1 MRGIQDSRKQAM
13 IFLNDSYSKEF
24 QAPIVAVEEEKII
37 TADSCFYAQSG
48 GQPGD
53 KGHLE
58 VNGQKVNVINTI
70 KHEKGIAH
78 VLERSVDGASGEVKG
93 RIDWDH
99 RFRLM
104 RMHTS
109 MHLLCAALPYYVT
122 GGSIGWEKSRID
134 FDLGE
139 ETFEFETLNQIIN
152 EFIQQA
158 HPISY
163 QWITNEE
170 LDAQPELV
178 RTLSVQ
184 PPRTN
189 GQIRLVNIKLKS
201 FWDYIFNF
209 INLKE
214 KIFGDN
220 PVTSSSKP
228 HPYCTPKSFS
238 FCWNRNWLHLW
249 HL

>member
-1 MRGIQDSRKQAM
+1 M
-13 IFLNDSYSKEF
+13 IFLNDSYVKEF
-24 QAPIVAVEEEKII
+24 QASIQLVEDDKVI

-53 KGHLE
+53 KGSLE
-58 VNGQKVNVINTI
+58 INGEKFNVINTL

-78 VLERSVDGASGEVKG
+78 VLDQPCSASAGEVVG
-93 RIDWDH
+93 IIDWDH
-99 RFRLM
+99 RYRLM

-122 GGSIGWEKSRID
+122 GGSIGLEKSRID

-139 ETFEFETLNQIIN
+139 ETFEFETLNTIIN
-152 EFIQQA
+152 EFIQHA

-170 LDAQPELV
+170 LDQQPELV
-178 RTLSVQ
+178 RTLSVK

-189 GQIRLVNIKLKS
+189 DKIRLVKIGSIDLQPCGGTHVANTSEIGEFQFIK
-201 FWDYIFNF
+201 Y
-209 INLKE
+209 E
-214 KIFGDN
+214 
-220 PVTSSSKP
+220 SKGKMNKRVQF
-228 HPYCTPKSFS
+228 T
-238 FCWNRNWLHLW
+238 LD
-249 HL
+249 

>member
-1 MRGIQDSRKQAM
+1 M
-13 IFLNDSYSKEF
+13 IFLNDSYVKEF
-24 QAPIVAVEEEKII
+24 QAPIQLVEGDKVI

-53 KGHLE
+53 KGSLE
-58 VNGQKVNVINTI
+58 INGEKFNVINTL

-78 VLERSVDGASGEVKG
+78 VLDQPCSASTGEVVG
-93 RIDWDH
+93 IIDWDH
-99 RFRLM
+99 RYRLM

-122 GGSIGWEKSRID
+122 GGSIGLEKSRID

-139 ETFEFETLNQIIN
+139 ETFEFETLNTIIN
-152 EFIQQA
+152 EFIQHA

-170 LDAQPELV
+170 LDQQPELV
-178 RTLSVQ
+178 RTLSVK

-189 GQIRLVNIKLKS
+189 DKIRLVKIGTIDLQPCGGTHVANTSEIGEFQFIK
-201 FWDYIFNF
+201 Y
-209 INLKE
+209 E
-214 KIFGDN
+214 
-220 PVTSSSKP
+220 SKGKMNKRVQF
-228 HPYCTPKSFS
+228 T
-238 FCWNRNWLHLW
+238 LD
-249 HL
+249 

>member
-1 MRGIQDSRKQAM
+1 M
-13 IFLNDSYSKEF
+13 IFLNDSYVKEF
-24 QAPIVAVEEEKII
+24 QAPIQLVEDDKVI

-53 KGHLE
+53 KGSLE
-58 VNGQKVNVINTI
+58 INGEKFNVINTL

-78 VLERSVDGASGEVKG
+78 VLDQPCSSSAGEATG
-93 RIDWDH
+93 IIDWDH
-99 RFRLM
+99 RYRLM

-122 GGSIGWEKSRID
+122 GGSIGLEKSRID

-139 ETFEFETLNQIIN
+139 ETFEFETLNTIIN
-152 EFIQQA
+152 EFIQHA

-170 LDAQPELV
+170 LDQQPELV
-178 RTLSVQ
+178 RTLSVK

-189 GQIRLVNIKLKS
+189 DKIRLVKIGTIDLQPCGGTHVANTSEIGEFQFIK
-201 FWDYIFNF
+201 Y
-209 INLKE
+209 E
-214 KIFGDN
+214 
-220 PVTSSSKP
+220 SKGKMNKRVQF
-228 HPYCTPKSFS
+228 T
-238 FCWNRNWLHLW
+238 LD
-249 HL
+249 

>member
-1 MRGIQDSRKQAM
+1 M
-13 IFLNDSYSKEF
+13 IFLNDSYVKEF
-24 QAPIVAVEEEKII
+24 QAPIQLVEDDKVI

-53 KGHLE
+53 KGSLE
-58 VNGQKVNVINTI
+58 INGEKFNVINTL

-78 VLERSVDGASGEVKG
+78 VLAQPCSASTGEVAG
-93 RIDWDH
+93 IIDWDH
-99 RFRLM
+99 RYRLM

-122 GGSIGWEKSRID
+122 GGSIGLEKSRID

-139 ETFEFETLNQIIN
+139 ETFEFETLNTIIN
-152 EFIQQA
+152 EFIQHA

-170 LDAQPELV
+170 LDQQPELV
-178 RTLSVQ
+178 RTLSVK

-189 GQIRLVNIKLKS
+189 DKIRLVKIGTIDLQPCGGTHVANTSEIGEFQFIK
-201 FWDYIFNF
+201 Y
-209 INLKE
+209 E
-214 KIFGDN
+214 
-220 PVTSSSKP
+220 SKGKMNKRVQF
-228 HPYCTPKSFS
+228 T
-238 FCWNRNWLHLW
+238 LD
-249 HL
+249 

>member
-1 MRGIQDSRKQAM
+1 M
-13 IFLNDSYSKEF
+13 IFLNDSYVKEF
-24 QAPIVAVEEEKII
+24 QAPIQLVEGDKVI

-53 KGHLE
+53 KGSLE
-58 VNGQKVNVINTI
+58 INGEKFNVINTL

-78 VLERSVDGASGEVKG
+78 VLDQHCSASAGEVSG
-93 RIDWDH
+93 IIDWDH
-99 RFRLM
+99 RYRLM

-122 GGSIGWEKSRID
+122 GGSIGLEKSRID

-139 ETFEFETLNQIIN
+139 ETFEFETLNTIIN
-152 EFIQQA
+152 EFIQHT

-170 LDAQPELV
+170 LDQQPELV
-178 RTLSVQ
+178 RTLSVK

-189 GQIRLVNIKLKS
+189 DKIRLVKIGTIDLQPCGGTHVANTSEIGEFQFIK
-201 FWDYIFNF
+201 Y
-209 INLKE
+209 E
-214 KIFGDN
+214 
-220 PVTSSSKP
+220 SKGKMNKRVQF
-228 HPYCTPKSFS
+228 T
-238 FCWNRNWLHLW
+238 LD
-249 HL
+249 

>member
-1 MRGIQDSRKQAM
+1 M
-13 IFLNDSYSKEF
+13 IFLNDSYVKEF
-24 QAPIVAVEEEKII
+24 QAPIQLVEGDKVI

-53 KGHLE
+53 KGSLE
-58 VNGQKVNVINTI
+58 INGEKFNVINTL

-78 VLERSVDGASGEVKG
+78 VLDQPCSSNVGEVTG
-93 RIDWDH
+93 IIDWDH
-99 RFRLM
+99 RYRLM

-122 GGSIGWEKSRID
+122 GGSIGLEKSRID

-139 ETFEFETLNQIIN
+139 ETFEFETLNTIIN
-152 EFIQQA
+152 EFIQHA

-170 LDAQPELV
+170 LDQQPELV
-178 RTLSVQ
+178 RTLSVK

-189 GQIRLVNIKLKS
+189 DKIRLVKIGTIDLQPCGGTHVANTSEIGEFQFIK
-201 FWDYIFNF
+201 Y
-209 INLKE
+209 E
-214 KIFGDN
+214 
-220 PVTSSSKP
+220 SKGKMNKRVQF
-228 HPYCTPKSFS
+228 T
-238 FCWNRNWLHLW
+238 LD
-249 HL
+249 

>member
-1 MRGIQDSRKQAM
+1 M
-13 IFLNDSYSKEF
+13 IFLNDSYVKEF
-24 QAPIVAVEEEKII
+24 QAPIQLVEDDKVI

-53 KGHLE
+53 KGSLE
-58 VNGQKVNVINTI
+58 INGEKFNVINTL

-78 VLERSVDGASGEVKG
+78 VLDQPCSASTGEVVG
-93 RIDWDH
+93 IIDWDH
-99 RFRLM
+99 RYRLM

-122 GGSIGWEKSRID
+122 GGSIGLEKSRID

-139 ETFEFETLNQIIN
+139 ETFEFETLNTIIN
-152 EFIQQA
+152 EFIQHA

-170 LDAQPELV
+170 LDQQPELV
-178 RTLSVQ
+178 RTLSVK

-189 GQIRLVNIKLKS
+189 DKIRLVKIGTIDLQPCGGTHVANTSEIGEFQFIK
-201 FWDYIFNF
+201 Y
-209 INLKE
+209 E
-214 KIFGDN
+214 
-220 PVTSSSKP
+220 SKGKMNKRVQF
-228 HPYCTPKSFS
+228 T
-238 FCWNRNWLHLW
+238 LD
-249 HL
+249 

>member
-1 MRGIQDSRKQAM
+1 M
-13 IFLNDSYSKEF
+13 IFLNDSYVKEF
-24 QAPIVAVEEEKII
+24 QAPIQLVEGDKVI

-53 KGHLE
+53 KGSLE
-58 VNGQKVNVINTI
+58 INGEKFNVINTL

-78 VLERSVDGASGEVKG
+78 VLDQHCSASAGEVSG
-93 RIDWDH
+93 IIDWDH
-99 RFRLM
+99 RYRLM

-122 GGSIGWEKSRID
+122 GGSIGLEKSRID

-139 ETFEFETLNQIIN
+139 ETFEFETLNTIIN
-152 EFIQQA
+152 EFIQHA

-170 LDAQPELV
+170 LDQQPELV
-178 RTLSVQ
+178 RTLSVK

-189 GQIRLVNIKLKS
+189 DKIRLVKIGTIDLQPCGGTHVANTSEIGEFQFIK
-201 FWDYIFNF
+201 Y
-209 INLKE
+209 E
-214 KIFGDN
+214 
-220 PVTSSSKP
+220 SKGKMNKRVQF
-228 HPYCTPKSFS
+228 T
-238 FCWNRNWLHLW
+238 LD
-249 HL
+249 

>member
-1 MRGIQDSRKQAM
+1 M
-13 IFLNDSYSKEF
+13 IFLNDSYIKEF
-24 QAPIVAVEEEKII
+24 QAPIQLVEDDKVI

-53 KGHLE
+53 KGSME
-58 VNGQKVNVINTI
+58 INGEKFNVINTL

-78 VLERSVDGASGEVKG
+78 VLDQPCSASAGEVVG
-93 RIDWDH
+93 IIDWDH
-99 RFRLM
+99 RYRLM

-122 GGSIGWEKSRID
+122 GGSIGLEKSRID

-139 ETFEFETLNQIIN
+139 ETFEFETLNTIIN
-152 EFIQQA
+152 EFIQHA

-170 LDAQPELV
+170 LDQQPELV
-178 RTLSVQ
+178 RTLSVK

-189 GQIRLVNIKLKS
+189 DKIRLVKIGTIDLQPCGGTHVANTSEIGEFQFIK
-201 FWDYIFNF
+201 Y
-209 INLKE
+209 E
-214 KIFGDN
+214 
-220 PVTSSSKP
+220 SKGKMNKRVQF
-228 HPYCTPKSFS
+228 T
-238 FCWNRNWLHLW
+238 LD
-249 HL
+249 

>member
-1 MRGIQDSRKQAM
+1 M
-13 IFLNDSYSKEF
+13 IFLNDSYVKEF
-24 QAPIVAVEEEKII
+24 QAPIQLVEGDKVI

-53 KGHLE
+53 KGSLE
-58 VNGQKVNVINTI
+58 INGEKFNVINTL

-78 VLERSVDGASGEVKG
+78 VLDQPCSASTGEVVG
-93 RIDWDH
+93 IIDWDH
-99 RFRLM
+99 RYRLM

-122 GGSIGWEKSRID
+122 GGSIGLEKSRID

-139 ETFEFETLNQIIN
+139 ETFEFETLNVIIN
-152 EFIQQA
+152 EFIQHA

-170 LDAQPELV
+170 LDQQPELV
-178 RTLSVQ
+178 RTLSVK

-189 GQIRLVNIKLKS
+189 DKIRLVKIGTIDLQPCGGTHVANTSEIGEFQFIK
-201 FWDYIFNF
+201 Y
-209 INLKE
+209 E
-214 KIFGDN
+214 
-220 PVTSSSKP
+220 SKGKMNKRVQF
-228 HPYCTPKSFS
+228 T
-238 FCWNRNWLHLW
+238 LD
-249 HL
+249 